1 MRAGAICC
9 ATLMIAAALAATP
22 AAAQDAGEPVDL
34 SAPPAAAADEAQPP
48 ADTRLTPDE
57 AAVLGNALQSAPV
70 GMADTKPAKPLRLPS
85 LANAG
90 KFDVSRT
97 DKPDGVSTVV
107 VKPALS
113 SDWDARVGADLN
125 LAAPDGYRPGK
136 PLPTT
141 AGGRGDGAA
150 WASVGL
156 PDVAS
161 LDARVD
167 PANDQ
172 GRLGTTLKHSIPLG
186 GRFTVTLQD
195 SYSVTETFSAPAATP
210 SDLPLMAAPSA
221 AATTTPQVWG
231 SQKAVK
237 FDILA
242 TGTTL
247 GAGLTTAS
255 NDPVTHKTL
264 SAEQKLYGPLRLTT
278 TVNDVG
284 QPTSTKSI
292 SAGLKL
298 NW

>member
-1 MRAGAICC
+1 MRAGAIRC

-34 SAPPAAAADEAQPP
+34 SAPAAATGDEAPPP
-48 ADTRLTPDE
+48 ADTPLTPEE
-57 AAVLGNALQSAPV
+57 AAVLGNALQSDPAD
-70 GMADTKPAKPLRLPS
+70 MADAKPAKPLRLPS

-107 VKPALS
+107 VNPALS
-113 SDWDARVGADLN
+113 SDWDAKVGADLN

-136 PLPTT
+136 PLPVTT
-141 AGGRGDGAA
+141 AGRDSGAA

-172 GRLGTTLKHSIPLG
+172 GKLGTTLKHSIPLG
-186 GRFTVTLQD
+186 SRFAVTLQN
-195 SYSVTETFSAPAATP
+195 SYSVTETFSAPASTP
-210 SDLPLMAAPSA
+210 SDLPLMAAPSSA
-221 AATTTPQVWG
+221 VTTTPQVWG

-247 GAGLTTAS
+247 GAGLATAS
-255 NDPVTHKTL
+255 NDPVTHNTL
-264 SAEQKLYGPLRLTT
+264 NAEQKLYGPLRITT
-278 TVNDVG
+278 AVNDVG
-284 QPTSTKSI
+284 QPTGSKSI